1 MGNYIYCLLAT
12 LSFMIDYKV
21 EDCKDKLSKLSKEEA
36 LRVIYGWVKQEFIS
50 LRQFK
55 ELISYCC

>member
-1 MGNYIYCLLAT
+1 
-12 LSFMIDYKV
+12 MIDYKV